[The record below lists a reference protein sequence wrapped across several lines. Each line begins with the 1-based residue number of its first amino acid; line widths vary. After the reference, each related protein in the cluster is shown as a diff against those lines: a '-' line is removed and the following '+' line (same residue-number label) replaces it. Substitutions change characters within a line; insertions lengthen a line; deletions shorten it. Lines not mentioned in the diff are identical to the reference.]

1 MLNYV
6 HKGGE
11 KMEEHREAV
20 QRMQDYIAEHLCENI
35 TLADLSRVSLFS
47 PWYSY
52 RLFIQ
57 WTNLTPAD
65 YIRRLRL
72 SKSALKLRDENCKI
86 LDVAMSLG
94 FGSVD
99 GYQRAF
105 FREFGCNPREYAA
118 SPIPLHLFTPY
129 GVKFKTT
136 RKENKMETVKNVFI
150 QIVEKPA
157 RKVLIKR
164 GIKASDY
171 FAYCE
176 EVGCDVWGLLLSMK
190 SISEEPVSL
199 WLPESYIKP
208 GTSEYVQGV
217 EVATDYDGIIPEGFD
232 VIDLPACKYLMF
244 QGEPFPEEDYCQ
256 AIEQVWEAIKKYD
269 PSVIGYTWDKEN
281 PRIQLEP
288 IGTRGYIELVAIK

>member
-1 MLNYV
+1 
-6 HKGGE
+6 
-11 KMEEHREAV
+11 MEEHREAV